1 MKKILLLITLSLFT
15 FLNLSNP
22 SYSEEISNTT
32 NSIKIESM
40 IKNKSFLSDIGNLK
54 VQELAINI
62 SDEERDDIYSTYEK
76 QVLLPFILNFFIVG
90 LGTIVLG
97 DLYGLMFIY
106 STVIS
111 GIFMIVFGVMNSMS
125 RVVYNSDPKRVSPE
139 NNLLGGIMIVAGII
153 IASLGSI
160 YNYVGPF
167 TYTNYFNNKLK
178 KALNYEYKKSHI
190 LESEKTVKN
199 DFEFDLLSFN
209 F

>member
-76 QVLLPFILNFFIVG
+76 QVLLPFILNLVPIGIGSLYLGDIYGFAFIYGSMVVG
-90 LGTIVLG
+90 IFVGVFGPLIFLGTKAALPAHIIGIVL
-97 DLYGLMFIY
+97 
-106 STVIS
+106 
-111 GIFMIVFGVMNSMS
+111 
-125 RVVYNSDPKRVSPE
+125 
-139 NNLLGGIMIVAGII
+139 
-153 IASLGSI
+153 ASLGSI

-167 TYTNYFNNKLK
+167 TYTNYFNTKLK

-199 DFEFDLLSFN
+199 DFDFDLLSFN